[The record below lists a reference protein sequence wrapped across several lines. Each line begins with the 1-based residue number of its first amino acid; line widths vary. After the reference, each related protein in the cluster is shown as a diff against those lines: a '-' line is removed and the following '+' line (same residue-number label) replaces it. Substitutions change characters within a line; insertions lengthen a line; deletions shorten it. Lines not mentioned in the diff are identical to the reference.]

1 MKLIE
6 DFKMC
11 KGHRKEYRIKPTI
24 KFRADTENYHFSFLP
39 TILYL
44 PWIYRYPN
52 SIGIIDIWWLHFHI
66 LIGTWERL
74 SCRDC
79 KHHEECV
86 ESKRLEWYF
95 DDVFEKGE
103 KCSDFEPKY
112 YV

>member
-6 DFKMC
+6 DLKKC
-11 KGHRKEYRIKPTI
+11 KQYRKEYRIKPTLN
-24 KFRADTENYHFSFLP
+24 FRIDREYYFSFLP
-39 TILYL
+39 TILWT
-44 PWIYRYPN
+44 PWVYRYPN
-52 SIGIIDIWWLHFHI
+52 TCGVVDIWWLNFHI

-79 KHHEECV
+79 KHQEECV
-86 ESKRLEWYF
+86 KSKRLEWYF

-103 KCSDFEPKY
+103 KCSEFEAKY

>member
-11 KGHRKEYRIKPTI
+11 KGHRKEYRLKPSI
-24 KFRADTENYHFSFLP
+24 KFMADKEYYHFSFIP
-39 TILYL
+39 TILYE

-52 SIGIIDIWWLHFHI
+52 SVGIIDIWWLHFHI
-66 LIGTWERL
+66 LIGTWERP

-79 KHHEECV
+79 KHQEECI

-103 KCSDFEPKY
+103 KCSDFEVKS